1 MNLEALKEKARRHEQ
16 KEEWKK
22 ALDAYR
28 EVILRQD
35 DDEPPDITLYNRIG
49 DIQTRLKQIDG
60 AVDSYEKAIELY
72 LEAELPNNAIA
83 ICKKVLRNLPDRTI
97 FFLRMGQI
105 RGTQGFLTDAKQN
118 FLTYAERMTAQ
129 GDLDSALDAL
139 VELVELVPEDVDIRM
154 ALASQLESHERTQEA
169 VEQYSEAYGHLIR
182 QDREEEAETVSAKIR
197 ELDPDWVVPD
207 PEALRSVA
215 AGTTEK
221 APKDDLGFGGF
232 ELGSGI
238 GEPEVGPEEVEFLET
253 PEGPQEHLLDLDG
266 GESREEEEGTEKER
280 EPVGLEIEDVFG
292 VTEPEGEVVEE
303 EEEVE
308 PLPTLS
314 LDDEE
319 DQLPTFGLEG
329 EEEDLPFLSSSE
341 DAESGSE
348 GLPTLETDYEE
359 AGEILRTFGVE
370 EEDLAEAVPAAG
382 DDLGDEGDEEES
394 ELPTFSFQDED
405 EEGEALPTF
414 PFQEEEGD
422 EKPAEEEPVPDFGFE
437 AGFASESDVESE
449 EALADALEEASF
461 EAGFAE
467 LQEAEA
473 EEEEAPGESRPIAAH
488 EAAAERGDLDT
499 ALDLLRQQI
508 EGSPDEV
515 SLYQRQV
522 EYAFRKGET
531 SVLIPAYLDLA
542 NCLLRTDS
550 PNKAR
555 AIFQQV
561 LALSPGQENAL
572 AGLRELDGAPG
583 PGQPAQVASSEEYV
597 DLGSMILGEESEKT
611 TRWQVTAES
620 PSGDDQADFAR
631 MLSQFKQKVSENVDA
646 DDVSAHHDLG
656 TAYLEMGLL
665 DEAVSE
671 FQMALRS
678 SPNHLPTHEVM
689 GRCWMEKGQPDM
701 AVRALNRALD
711 SDYEVEDELIGIYYI
726 MGRAKEELGEIDE
739 AVEFYEKVFSLDIN
753 FEDVTERLRSLR

>member
-60 AVDSYEKAIELY
+60 AVESYERAIELY

-129 GDLDSALDAL
+129 GDLDAALDAL

-154 ALASQLESHERTQEA
+154 ALASQLESHERTHEA
-169 VEQYSEAYGHLIR
+169 ADQYSEAYGHLIR

-197 ELDPDWVVPD
+197 ELDPEWVIPD

-215 AGTTEK
+215 AGTREEVAK
-221 APKDDLGFGGF
+221 KDLGFGGF

-253 PEGPQEHLLDLDG
+253 PEGPQEQLLAVDG
-266 GESREEEEGTEKER
+266 GESAEEEESPDEER

-292 VTEPEGEVVEE
+292 VTEPEGEEE
-303 EEEVE
+303 EEEEAE

-314 LDDEE
+314 LEDDE

-329 EEEDLPFLSSSE
+329 EEEEEELPFLGASE
-341 DAESGSE
+341 DSESGSE

-370 EEDLAEAVPAAG
+370 EEDLAEAVPAVG
-382 DDLGDEGDEEES
+382 GEDFGDEDDS

-405 EEGEALPTF
+405 EEGEVLPTF

-422 EKPAEEEPVPDFGFE
+422 EESAEEEAVPDFGFE
-437 AGFASESDVESE
+437 AGFGSETDVDSE
-449 EALADALEEASF
+449 EARADALEEASF

-467 LQEAEA
+467 LQEAE
-473 EEEEAPGESRPIAAH
+473 EEEAPVDSGSVAAH
-488 EAAAERGDLDT
+488 EAAAERGDLDA
-499 ALDLLRQQI
+499 ALDLLRQEI
-508 EGSPDEV
+508 EASPDEV

-531 SVLIPAYLDLA
+531 SVLVPAYLDLA

-665 DEAVSE
+665 DEAISE

-678 SPNHLPTHEVM
+678 SPDHLPTHEVM

-701 AVRALNRALD
+701 AVRTLNRALD

-726 MGRAKEELGEIDE
+726 MGRAKEELGKIDE